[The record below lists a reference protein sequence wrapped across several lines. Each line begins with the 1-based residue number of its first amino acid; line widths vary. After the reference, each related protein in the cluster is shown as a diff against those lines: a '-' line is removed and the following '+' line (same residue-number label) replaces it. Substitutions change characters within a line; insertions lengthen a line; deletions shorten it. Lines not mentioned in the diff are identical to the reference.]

1 MTSVQSGSFWQHSQ
15 SYLDDEILIKKLL
28 LSHDPDRRRLNSE
41 MLLSAVENILFH
53 ATASEELV
61 SDKPVNA
68 NFKSNISNI
77 ELIESPEPLM
87 HTIYKIAHEMLCKS
101 PGKED
106 LHTRTMASFD
116 LLGSHRWGAK
126 AALALAAFAISY
138 GEFSLLMQLRPHI
151 PLAVSIANFKQIPS
165 NMSMLKPQVKALRS
179 LSKTMVDLTKCI
191 IEFEAL
197 PLVHVGPD
205 MEDLAVMKPK
215 IYVTAYWIIRSTL
228 VCSSQIKSLMA
239 MKPEQVHA
247 KHFKLNSSANFSYFS
262 RYSNITIAAWELLS
276 LDNRLSSIY
285 SHLRPQVDAFRRQT
299 EAKMHQKLLSLFKK
313 SHIDNQNVLQML
325 FALKDDLP
333 LKDCSTQEKL
343 GVSALKSKVVLLLIS
358 KPDLLPFEQL
368 FFLVNQTYDHPH
380 NDKIEGSYA
389 IIWVPISFYEAWTD
403 AEQKLF
409 DFISNSMPCYLV
421 RQPWSLNSAVVNFM
435 KQEWNYGGE
444 AIMVVL
450 DSEGMI
456 TNLNALD
463 MVFIWGSKAYPFSL
477 SRENELWDGEQ
488 WKMQLITN
496 EIHPILTQWVEE
508 GRNICIYGSENLDW
522 IREFNVKMKDIKDA
536 GMRHEMIYV
545 GKNNPGEHTKEI
557 LSIMNREIH
566 SNLLSFTKIQ
576 LFWLRLESM
585 RRSKSRLGNNASTD
599 NVVAQVS
606 ALLDNN
612 NDNGWAVYGKGL
624 STDIVRVE
632 GDEIFRCLNLFRQW
646 GENVG
651 RLEFIDALRTVLEPP
666 LVDGPCN
673 HTQVVPYSEGLVQG
687 NMVCQNCKLLMKK
700 FTIYE

>member
-41 MLLSAVENILFH
+41 MLLSAVENIVFH
-53 ATASEELV
+53 ATASEEL
-61 SDKPVNA
+61 
-68 NFKSNISNI
+68 
-77 ELIESPEPLM
+77 
-87 HTIYKIAHEMLCKS
+87 MLCKS
-101 PGKED
+101 PGEED
-106 LHTRTMASFD
+106 LHTRTMASLD

-165 NMSMLKPQVKALRS
+165 NMSMLKPQVRALRS

-239 MKPEQVHA
+239 MKPEQV
-247 KHFKLNSSANFSYFS
+247 
-262 RYSNITIAAWELLS
+262 YSNITIAAWELLS

-522 IREFNVKMKDIKDA
+522 IREFNAKMKDIKDA
-536 GMRHEMIYV
+536 GMQHEMIYV

>member
-1 MTSVQSGSFWQHSQ
+1 MTFVQSGSFWQHFQ

-41 MLLSAVENILFH
+41 MLLSAVENIVFH
-53 ATASEELV
+53 ATASEDLV
-61 SDKPVNA
+61 SNKPVNA

-106 LHTRTMASFD
+106 LHTRTMVSFD

-197 PLVHVGPD
+197 PLVHVGPN
-205 MEDLAVMKPK
+205 MEDLAVIKPK

-228 VCSSQIKSLMA
+228 VCSFQIKSLMA
-239 MKPEQVHA
+239 MKPEQA
-247 KHFKLNSSANFSYFS
+247 KYFK
-262 RYSNITIAAWELLS
+262 YSNITIAAWELLS

-313 SHIDNQNVLQML
+313 SHIDNQDVLQML
-325 FALKDDLP
+325 FALKDNLP

-380 NDKIEGSYA
+380 NDKTEGSYA
-389 IIWVPISFYEAWTD
+389 IIWVPISFYEAWIDT
-403 AEQKLF
+403 EQKWF
-409 DFISNSMPCYLV
+409 DFISNSMPC
-421 RQPWSLNSAVVNFM
+421 
-435 KQEWNYGGE
+435 E

-456 TNLNALD
+456 TNFNALD
-463 MVFIWGSKAYPFSL
+463 MVFIWGSKAYHFSL
-477 SRENELWDGEQ
+477 SRENELWDGEK

-522 IREFNVKMKDIKDA
+522 IREFNAKMKDIKDA
-536 GMRHEMIYV
+536 
-545 GKNNPGEHTKEI
+545 EI
-557 LSIMNREIH
+557 LSIMNREIQ

-585 RRSKSRLGNNASTD
+585 RRSKSRLGNNANTD
-599 NVVAQVS
+599 NVLAQVS

-646 GENVG
+646 AENVG

-666 LVDGPCN
+666 LVEGPCN

-687 NMVCQNCKLLMKK
+687 NMVCQNCKRLMKK

>member
-1 MTSVQSGSFWQHSQ
+1 MTSVQSGSFWQHFQ

-41 MLLSAVENILFH
+41 MLLSAVENIVFH
-53 ATASEELV
+53 ATASEDLV
-61 SDKPVNA
+61 FDKPVNE
-68 NFKSNISNI
+68 NFKSIISNI

-87 HTIYKIAHEMLCKS
+87 HTIYKIAHES

-151 PLAVSIANFKQIPS
+151 PLA
-165 NMSMLKPQVKALRS
+165 
-179 LSKTMVDLTKCI
+179 TMVDLTKCI

-205 MEDLAVMKPK
+205 MEDLAVIKPK

-228 VCSSQIKSLMA
+228 VCSFQIKSLMA
-239 MKPEQVHA
+239 MKPEQVHV
-247 KHFKLNSSANFSYFS
+247 FKYNNCG
-262 RYSNITIAAWELLS
+262 WELLS

-299 EAKMHQKLLSLFKK
+299 KAKMHQKLLSLFKK
-313 SHIDNQNVLQML
+313 SHIDNQDVLQML
-325 FALKDDLP
+325 FALKDNLP

-358 KPDLLPFEQL
+358 KPDLLPFEQ
-368 FFLVNQTYDHPH
+368 F
-380 NDKIEGSYA
+380 YA
-389 IIWVPISFYEAWTD
+389 IIWVPISFYEAWIDT
-403 AEQKLF
+403 EQKWF

-456 TNLNALD
+456 TNSNALD

-477 SRENELWDGEQ
+477 SRENELWDGEK

-522 IREFNVKMKDIKDA
+522 IREFNAKMKDIKDA
-536 GMRHEMIYV
+536 GMQHEMIYV

-557 LSIMNREIH
+557 LSIMNREIQ

-585 RRSKSRLGNNASTD
+585 RRSKSRLGNNANTD
-599 NVVAQVS
+599 NVLAQVS

-646 GENVG
+646 AENVG

-666 LVDGPCN
+666 LVEGPCN

-687 NMVCQNCKLLMKK
+687 NMVCQNCKRLMKK